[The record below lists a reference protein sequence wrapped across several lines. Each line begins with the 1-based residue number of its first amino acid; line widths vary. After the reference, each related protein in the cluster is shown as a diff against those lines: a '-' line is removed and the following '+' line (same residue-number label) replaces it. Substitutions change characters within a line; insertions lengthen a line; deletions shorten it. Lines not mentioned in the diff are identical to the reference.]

1 MDYSNDRRKL
11 RSMLVDKGDP
21 PCYFEEKAMKQGI
34 YPLNTRAPE
43 QSVCR
48 FVRFLLFFS
57 LSMALTFT
65 FSCASVSE
73 YSRFFKYGTVVSDM
87 DLSPRN
93 GTPSLSNES
102 PAILLKKGYIPIGSF
117 EVKHPAGVET
127 AMTTKEEAL
136 SLAADHGADL
146 VVLSS
151 DNELRDDVIT
161 KKGECLEMRSYPEV
175 GWEPS
180 GGAFGELR
188 TVRECSKWAEVSE
201 RTKVIITKGAAWR
214 KEPDLVRRAGNAMLI
229 EAINERDQDTVI
241 ELVKSGLVD
250 VNTRDRFGWT
260 PLMILAID
268 DHPDSTEIASF
279 LVKNGAQLDL
289 KDPEGRTALMLSGM
303 KANVAMFRLLI
314 RLKADPAVTDHH
326 GKTALDL
333 VPASKKKE
341 FEDYIRKR

>member
-1 MDYSNDRRKL
+1 MDYSNDRIKL
-11 RSMLVDKGDP
+11 RSMLVDKGEP
-21 PCYFEEKAMKQGI
+21 PCYFEENAMKQGI
-34 YPLNTRAPE
+34 CQRNTSEPE

-48 FVRFLLFFS
+48 LVRFLLLFPLF
-57 LSMALTFT
+57 MALTFS
-65 FSCASVSE
+65 FSCASISE
-73 YSRFFKYGTVVSDM
+73 FSSFFKYGTVVSDV

-93 GTPSLSNES
+93 SPPSLSNES

-180 GGAFGELR
+180 GVAFGELR
-188 TVRECSKWAEVSE
+188 TVRECSKWAEVPE
-201 RTKVIITKGAAWR
+201 RTKVIITKGTAWR
-214 KEPDLVRRAGNAMLI
+214 KEPDLVQRAGNAMLI
-229 EAINERDQDTVI
+229 EAVNERDQDTVI
-241 ELVKSGLVD
+241 DLVRSGLVD

-268 DHPDSTEIASF
+268 DHPDSTEMASF
-279 LVKNGAQLDL
+279 LVKNGGQLDL

-303 KANVAMFRLLI
+303 KANIAMFRLLI
-314 RLKADPAVTDHH
+314 RLKADPAVTDNQ

-333 VPASKKKE
+333 VPKSKKKE
-341 FEDYIRKR
+341 FENFIRKR